1 MNISFDQVKHNF
13 LKDMCEQYFNAKIS
27 REIVIYSVLTSQ
39 RLRTI
44 LAKLQ
49 MKKTTTTDES
59 IIAMEWSR
67 SCLLLVMEFLLEV
80 LRITLNVRPLK
91 IERRTKG
98 MMKLAVIR

>member
-1 MNISFDQVKHNF
+1 MNNIKLSRKTVA
-13 LKDMCEQYFNAKIS
+13 YFH
-27 REIVIYSVLTSQ
+27 LTSQ

-67 SCLLLVMEFLLEV
+67 SCLLPVMEFLLEV

-91 IERRTKG
+91 IKRRTKG